1 MLDYNDV
8 YVLEINNAHWEG
20 GKGQLLEILNNYEEA
35 LGITGEDYNFIFLP
49 LKDYNKL
56 RYLNNLK

>member
-1 MLDYNDV
+1 MLNYNDV

-20 GKGQLLEILNNYEEA
+20 EKGQLLEILNNYEEA
-35 LGITGEDYNFIFLP
+35 LEITGEDYNFIFLP

>member
-8 YVLEINNAHWEG
+8 YVLEISNAHWEG
-20 GKGQLLEILNNYEEA
+20 GKEQLLEILNNYEEA
-35 LGITGEDYNFIFLP
+35 LEITGEDYNFIFLP

>member
-1 MLDYNDV
+1 MLNYNDG

-35 LGITGEDYNFIFLP
+35 LEITDEDYDFIFLP

>member
-1 MLDYNDV
+1 M
-8 YVLEINNAHWEG
+8 EINNAHWEG

-35 LGITGEDYNFIFLP
+35 LDITGEDYNFIFLP

>member
-20 GKGQLLEILNNYEEA
+20 GKGQLLEILNNYEEE

>member
-1 MLDYNDV
+1 MLNYNDV

-20 GKGQLLEILNNYEEA
+20 GKGQLLEILNNYEEE

>member
-1 MLDYNDV
+1 MLNYNDV